1 MVYIV
6 IFVHCGPIRKII
18 IYKGSLTDQS
28 SLYWV
33 TLGANSRAHDNGS
46 SRAQATDKRNNGLGG
61 YMAVHITFS
70 SFLRKINIKWERSI
84 KFPYLSWKITTA
96 WSVLTIF
103 GFSIK
108 FSKLFYILVH
118 HGMFEDQQVTQFH
131 QRSNAEHFQ
140 SVRQVVWSCWCHLQ
154 CKWCA
159 AQTQPKTPK
168 ANLSAQIA
176 LGERQ
181 NIQRIQYYF
190 WNWDIWF

>member
-6 IFVHCGPIRKII
+6 IFVHCGPIQKI

-131 QRSNAEHFQ
+131 QMQNIFNLWGKLFGRAGATY
-140 SVRQVVWSCWCHLQ
+140 SVSGALH
-154 CKWCA
+154 K
-159 AQTQPKTPK
+159 QTQPKTPK